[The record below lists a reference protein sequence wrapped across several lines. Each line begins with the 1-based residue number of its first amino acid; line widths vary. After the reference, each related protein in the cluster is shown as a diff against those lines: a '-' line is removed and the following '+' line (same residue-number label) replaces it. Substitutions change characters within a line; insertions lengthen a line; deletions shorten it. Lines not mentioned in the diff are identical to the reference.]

1 MSGFPE
7 VASGVLTGVYLTA
20 MMFSVGIGLRGGP
33 RPAAAKHGQR
43 VLQLRGLLLN
53 LVLIPAVAVV
63 LTRSLH
69 LTSDVAFALLIVA
82 ACPGGRF
89 APDLT
94 KKAAGDVPLATTQI
108 FLLTKLAPFTAPLTT
123 KWLLGLHQLHVA
135 SRPMILSGLLLQ
147 TLPLY
152 AGKMLARHRADT
164 ATRLRRPLA
173 SAVAVSS
180 FAVLA
185 VLVWRSGLASL
196 EILGDRGWLA
206 VAGVAA
212 TSLMLGWFFGGARVE
227 SRRALVAGGLSRNVA
242 LALLLA
248 GLAFPGRHHV
258 QLAVFGIWWIL
269 LGAGYTFALIARRRS
284 SSCTIGRP

>member
-1 MSGFPE
+1 MKSAFPD
-7 VASGVLTGVYLTA
+7 VASGVLTGVYLTV
-20 MMFSVGIGLRGGP
+20 MMFWVGLGLRAAP
-33 RPAAAKHGQR
+33 RPTGTKRAPLGP
-43 VLQLRGLLLN
+43 QLLGALLA
-53 LVLIPAVAVV
+53 LVIIPALAVV
-63 LTRSLH
+63 LTRSLR

-94 KKAAGDVPLATTQI
+94 RKAAGDVSLASTQI

-135 SRPMILSGLLLQ
+135 SLPMILRGLLLQ

-152 AGKMLARHRADT
+152 AGKTLARRRAHT
-164 ATRLRRPLA
+164 ASRLERPLS
-173 SAVAVSS
+173 SAVAVAT

-206 VAGVAA
+206 VACVVAG
-212 TSLMLGWFFGGARVE
+212 SLALGWLFGGAGVG
-227 SRRALVAGGLSRNVA
+227 SRRALVATALSRNVA

-248 GLAFPGRHHV
+248 GLAFPERHHV

-269 LGAGYTFALIARRRS
+269 LGAGYTFALIARRTS
-284 SSCTIGRP
+284 N

>member
-1 MSGFPE
+1 MTSGFPE

-20 MMFSVGIGLRGGP
+20 MMFSVGLGLQVGP
-33 RPAAAKHGQR
+33 LPVGAERADRSLP
-43 VLQLRGLLLN
+43 LRGLLLN

-94 KKAAGDVPLATTQI
+94 RKAAGDVPLASTQV
-108 FLLTKLAPFTAPLTT
+108 FVLTKLAPFTAPLTT

-135 SRPMILSGLLLQ
+135 SAPMILSGLLLQ

-152 AGKMLARHRADT
+152 AGKLLARHRAET
-164 ATRLRRPLA
+164 ATRLRRPLE
-173 SAVAVSS
+173 SAVAAAS

-185 VLVWRSGLASL
+185 VFVWRSGLASL

-206 VAGVAA
+206 VAGLAA
-212 TSLMLGWFFGGARVE
+212 AALALGWLLGGARVE
-227 SRRALVAGGLSRNVA
+227 SRRALVVGGLSRNVA
-242 LALLLA
+242 LSLLLA

-258 QLAVFGIWWIL
+258 QLAVFGVWWIL
-269 LGAGYTFALIARRRS
+269 LGVSYAFSLIARRS
-284 SSCTIGRP
+284 